1 MDENLMNQILAT
13 NKKQLFWQRIIGL
26 MLVALVAV
34 VITVAVILVPEATTT
49 LRYIDDV
56 ALKEQETLGQIDEV
70 AESLIASSD
79 NLNKLVDENAEELT
93 TAVKSI
99 SEVDFEGLNK
109 AIKDFQ
115 DAVGPLASFM
125 NRFR

>member
-34 VITVAVILVPEATTT
+34 VITVAVILVPEATKT

-56 ALKEQETLGQIDEV
+56 TLKEQETLGQIDEV

-93 TAVKSI
+93 AAVKSI

>member
-49 LRYIDDV
+49 LKYIDDV